1 MFDKN
6 TPNMGNENINIKKKR
21 RQAIYIR
28 PVLTFDQVAK
38 IINERID
45 FMEKN
50 KELGKQLK
58 IKN

>member
-6 TPNMGNENINIKKKR
+6 TPNMGNENINRKKKR
-21 RQAIYIR
+21 RQAVYIR

-45 FMEKN
+45 IIEKK
-50 KELGKQLK
+50 KELGNNVQRS
-58 IKN
+58 

>member
-45 FMEKN
+45 IIDRKT
-50 KELGKQLK
+50 

>member
-1 MFDKN
+1 
-6 TPNMGNENINIKKKR
+6 MGNENINRKKR
-21 RQAIYIR
+21 GRQVIYIR